1 MKVCR
6 SHQPSVDV
14 DPPLL
19 NSISILSALIPASS
33 FTPPAVSIFSNAPFT
48 VAVVLLSIFKALS
61 GLLL

>member
-1 MKVCR
+1 MKVYR
-6 SHQPSVDV
+6 SRGPSVDV

-19 NSISILSALIPASS
+19 NSISILTALIPASS
-33 FTPPAVSIFSNAPFT
+33 STPLVVPIFSNAPFT